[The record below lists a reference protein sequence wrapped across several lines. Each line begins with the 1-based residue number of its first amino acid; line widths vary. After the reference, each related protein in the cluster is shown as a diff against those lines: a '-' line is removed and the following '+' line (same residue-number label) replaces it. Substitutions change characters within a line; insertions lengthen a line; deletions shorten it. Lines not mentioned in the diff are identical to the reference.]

1 MEFQDYQERG
11 YVAIQPHT
19 DEKDTVLNWMVGLSE
34 EVGEVA
40 KHIKHKYYGNEPFTD
55 EEIASEL
62 GDVQWYLMAL
72 CTSLGISLD
81 TVAAINLAKLEY
93 RFGGKDFSEEASKNR
108 HANEKKFNQTE
119 MYAEMIKNLRIIR
132 LKED

>member
-1 MEFQDYQERG
+1 MDFKDYQRRS
-11 YVAIQPHT
+11 YTAIQPHT
-19 DEKDTVLNWMVGLSE
+19 DQKDTVLNWMVGLAE

-40 KHIKHKYYGNEPFTD
+40 KHVKHQYYGGEQFSK

-81 TVAAINLAKLEY
+81 AVATINVAKLEY
-93 RFGGKDFSEEASKNR
+93 RFGGKFSNEASKNR
-108 HANEKKFNQTE
+108 HNNEQKFNQTE
-119 MYAEMIKNLRIIR
+119 EYAQMIKQLDWE
-132 LKED
+132 ED

>member
-1 MEFQDYQERG
+1 MDFNSYQDRG
-11 YVAIQPHT
+11 YTAIQPHT
-19 DEKDTVLNWMVGLSE
+19 DEKDTVLNWMVGLAE

-40 KHIKHKYYGNEPFTD
+40 KHIKHQYYGGEKFSK

-81 TVAAINLAKLEY
+81 TVASLNLAKLEY
-93 RFGGKDFSEEASKNR
+93 RFGGKFSNEASKDR
-108 HANEKKFNQTE
+108 HSNEQKFNQTE
-119 MYAEMIKNLRIIR
+119 QYAELIKELE
-132 LKED
+132 LKEG

>member
-1 MEFQDYQERG
+1 MELKDYQKRG

-40 KHIKHKYYGNEPFTD
+40 KLIKHKYYGNEPFTD

-72 CTSLGISLD
+72 CTSLGISID

-93 RFGGKDFSEEASKNR
+93 RFGGTTFSEEASKNR
-108 HANEKKFNQTE
+108 HVNEKKFSQTE
-119 MYAEMIKNLRIIR
+119 AFAEMIKSLK